1 MSSKPIGI
9 FDSGVGGLSIWK
21 EIQDL
26 LPLESTLYL
35 SDSKHA
41 PYGPK
46 GQKAILKLSIKNT
59 EYLIDQGCK
68 LIVVACNTA
77 TTNAIDYLRT
87 NYSVPFIGI
96 EPAIKPAALKS
107 KTKSV
112 GILATKGTLSSHL
125 FHKTS
130 RIYSNDL
137 VVIEQVGDGIVELI
151 EQGELN
157 SKKMR
162 NLLSTYLN
170 PMIKAEIDYLV
181 LGCTHYHF
189 LMPIL
194 KELLPSNVNII
205 DSAKAVARQT
215 KSVLKLNKLSNNV
228 REKGSSQ
235 FYTNGTQT
243 VIADLLKFENVML
256 EKLDF

>member
-1 MSSKPIGI
+1 MR
-9 FDSGVGGLSIWK
+9 
-21 EIQDL
+21 
-26 LPLESTLYL
+26 
-35 SDSKHA
+35 
-41 PYGPK
+41 
-46 GQKAILKLSIKNT
+46 KL
-59 EYLIDQGCK
+59 
-68 LIVVACNTA
+68 
-77 TTNAIDYLRT
+77 
-87 NYSVPFIGI
+87 
-96 EPAIKPAALKS
+96 
-107 KTKSV
+107 
-112 GILATKGTLSSHL
+112 LSS
-125 FHKTS
+125 
-130 RIYSNDL
+130 
-137 VVIEQVGDGIVELI
+137 
-151 EQGELN
+151 
-157 SKKMR
+157 
-162 NLLSTYLN
+162 YLN

-205 DSAKAVARQT
+205 DSAQAVARQT